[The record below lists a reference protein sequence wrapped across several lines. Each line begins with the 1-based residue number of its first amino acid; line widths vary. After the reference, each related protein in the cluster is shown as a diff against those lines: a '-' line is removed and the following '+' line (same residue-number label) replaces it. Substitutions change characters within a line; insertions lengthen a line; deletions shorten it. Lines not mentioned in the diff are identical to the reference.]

1 MKKIKYFISILLLII
16 IFTACGTKEVKPD
29 YTTNEAETALNNGED
44 LTGKTVQFTVD
55 KYVPD
60 GSLGYTIQTGEH
72 LNFISTENPNV
83 KSGDTVIAKIKKVE
97 NLMGSWIITFDK
109 K

>member
-1 MKKIKYFISILLLII
+1 MKKIKYFISMLLLIVA
-16 IFTACGTKEVKPD
+16 FAACGTKEVKPD
-29 YTTNEAETALNNGED
+29 YTINEAETALNKGKD

-72 LNFISTENPNV
+72 LNFISSENPNV
-83 KSGDTVIAKIKKVE
+83 KTGDTVIAEIKKVE
-97 NLMGSWIITFDK
+97 NLMGSWVITFDK

>member
-1 MKKIKYFISILLLII
+1 MKKIKYFISILVLIVS
-16 IFTACGTKEVKPD
+16 FAACGAKEVKPD

>member
-1 MKKIKYFISILLLII
+1 MKKINYFISTLILII
-16 IFTACGTKEVKPD
+16 IVTACGTKEAKPD